1 MRYYKQLNKNNE
13 LIAIGTGAGGIEIT
27 EAEYDSLL
35 AEIREKARLVDKLYR
50 GSITLEAV
58 PVEWQE
64 EITRRVNER
73 IEQEASIPES
83 EKTYGVSE
91 EIYNSIIDDYTL
103 SLIEEGVL

>member
-1 MRYYKQLNKNNE
+1 MRCYKQIKNNK
-13 LIAIGTGAGGIEIT
+13 LIAIGTGYGGIEIT
-27 EAEYDSLL
+27 EAEYSSLL
-35 AEIREKARLVDKLYR
+35 AEISEKANFVNKLYS
-50 GSITLEAV
+50 GEITIEAV

-64 EITRRVNER
+64 EIQRRANER

>member
-1 MRYYKQLNKNNE
+1 MKYFVQHENDK
-13 LIAIGTGAGGIEIT
+13 IVGIGINIGGIEIT
-27 EAEYDSLL
+27 EAEYNSLL
-35 AEIREKARLVDKLYR
+35 AEIREKAELVNKLYS
-50 GSITLEAV
+50 GEITIEVV

-64 EITRRVNER
+64 EIVRRVNER
-73 IEQEASIPES
+73 IEQEVSVPES